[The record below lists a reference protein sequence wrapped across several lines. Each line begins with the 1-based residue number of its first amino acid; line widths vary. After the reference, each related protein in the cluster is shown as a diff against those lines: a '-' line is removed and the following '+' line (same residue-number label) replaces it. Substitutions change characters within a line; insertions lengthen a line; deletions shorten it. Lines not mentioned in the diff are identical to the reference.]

1 MLLVR
6 ATDAAASE
14 GEADKPDGVNVIFG
28 QKTHSVK
35 TIEDIHEVLVQ
46 TAFWVNSASPFYE
59 ASAVMLVR
67 WSGTDEAMIELTKRN
82 VLALST
88 QSDRSVIVETE
99 GAASWV

>member
-6 ATDAAASE
+6 ATEAAASE

-28 QKTHSVK
+28 QTHSVK

-46 TAFWVNSASPFYE
+46 TASGINSASPFYE

-67 WSGTDEAMIELTKRN
+67 WSGTDEAMIALTKRN

-88 QSDRSVIVETE
+88 ESDRSVIVETE

>member
-1 MLLVR
+1 VLLVR
-6 ATDAAASE
+6 ATEAAASE

-28 QKTHSVK
+28 QTHSVK

-46 TAFWVNSASPFYE
+46 TASGINSASPFYE

-67 WSGTDEAMIELTKRN
+67 WSGTDEAMIALTKRN

-88 QSDRSVIVETE
+88 ESDRSVIVETE